1 MKSTPLVLCLSRTFT
16 FRTIAGMIRPVAIL
30 LCSVLPF
37 VFTLGLT
44 VRNPSHT
51 QRCLRAGGVTSHA
64 IAESNYC
71 QSALYSTSNDADNDS
86 FYTSRRKI
94 MQQVAGAS
102 LASLVIPSPSRIPHA
117 EAAMTDET
125 ASFANQFT
133 DASYRQQSPPTSQ
146 GVTTTQTGVSATS
159 TALSDEILF
168 TIYKSD
174 ILKMKGG
181 FGLELGQVTFR
192 TNFRVVVKSVA
203 PDSLAEKLG
212 IRPGWVVVSV
222 DGEDV
227 ERTNAAGVATYF
239 SRAVKTVLNSPDGM
253 DPRTNAN
260 FMTMIFRDPSK
271 FRNELESF
279 PTTATAGEGAA
290 GEGGSSTSSSSS
302 SPATVA
308 TRVAPA
314 GDTTQR
320 NGDGSVR
327 SGASVTEQSDQIV
340 TVTQLVPPQMCQR
353 RATTDDLLEISYV
366 GRVAETGAIFDG
378 SAVRIQG
385 EGIPGRGNDI
395 SVFFVLGKQP
405 FGQFPPGWD
414 VGLDGMCVG
423 ERRRLIIPPV
433 LAYGAAG
440 VPRRGIPPNATLQ
453 YDVTLVSM
461 NGLATPQ

>member
-1 MKSTPLVLCLSRTFT
+1 
-16 FRTIAGMIRPVAIL
+16 
-30 LCSVLPF
+30 
-37 VFTLGLT
+37 
-44 VRNPSHT
+44 
-51 QRCLRAGGVTSHA
+51 
-64 IAESNYC
+64 
-71 QSALYSTSNDADNDS
+71 
-86 FYTSRRKI
+86 
-94 MQQVAGAS
+94 MQQVASAS
-102 LASLVIPSPSRIPHA
+102 LASLVIPSYYQIPNA

-133 DASYRQQSPPTSQ
+133 DASYRQQSPTTSQ
-146 GVTTTQTGVSATS
+146 DVTTTQTGVAATS

-203 PDSLAEKLG
+203 PNSLAEKLG
-212 IRPGWVVVSV
+212 IQPGWVVVSV

-253 DPRTNAN
+253 DPNTNAN

-271 FRNELESF
+271 FRNELEDF
-279 PTTATAGEGAA
+279 PTTTSEGAV
-290 GEGGSSTSSSSS
+290 GEGGSS
-302 SPATVA
+302 SPATVT

-320 NGDGSVR
+320 NSDGSLR
-327 SGASVTEQSDQIV
+327 PGASVTEQSDQIV
-340 TVTQLVPPQMCQR
+340 TITQLIPPQMCKR
-353 RATTDDLLEISYV
+353 RATTDDLLEISYIGQV
-366 GRVAETGAIFDG
+366 LETGAIFDG
-378 SAVRIQG
+378 SAVKIQG

-395 SVFFVLGKQP
+395 SMFFVLGKQP

-414 VGLDGMCVG
+414 VGLDGICVG

-433 LAYGAAG
+433 LAYGAVG
-440 VPRRGIPPNATLQ
+440 VPKRGIPPNATLQ